1 MNLFRLISP
10 KTTPAAVADKGELHV
25 WRERLMQTFLLGA
38 SSLLMIGFLIIGIV
52 SVMNRQWGL
61 LLGITVILAVFLW
74 ITISRKLPFGLRAGF
89 LVGALFLAGTIIL
102 LRNGLSGIAFAILLG
117 FLLATTN
124 LLGGKSGFQA
134 LGITAVAT
142 IFIAVLF
149 LTGSRPIPE
158 SASPDTAR
166 LVGWLSSGI
175 PFILMGAMVVTGSSI
190 LLKGMEDSIKSQ
202 QKLARDLDRE
212 RATLAAR
219 VEERT
224 SELETALNRLQG
236 AADISRSIVTVTE
249 FNTLLQQ
256 VVDLIL
262 DRFRL
267 YYVGIFMMD
276 DANEYAVL
284 QSGTGEAG
292 QKMLAQNH
300 RLLRGG
306 SSMIGWAVARNEP
319 RITQETMFEKIRF
332 KNPLLPLTRSEMAIP
347 ISSRDVVFGAMTIQA
362 DEINAFSQ
370 EDISLLQSIADS
382 LAIAIE
388 NAKLYEDNQNY
399 LEEIRGLN
407 RAYLE
412 QAWSKTLEIHQDL
425 SAEYEM
431 ELNLP
436 GADIHNVEVPII
448 LRDQVLG
455 TIQLEFTG
463 KQPDPDELQLVDSI
477 AIQTALA
484 LDNARLLEE
493 TQNQALQEQ
502 KVNDISTSISRASTI
517 DEILR
522 IAALEIGNLPT
533 IAEVSI
539 HLVPPELTPSYADD
553 PQDHHNG
560 HH

>member
-158 SASPDTAR
+158 NASPDTAR

-284 QSGTGEAG
+284 QAGTGEAG

-477 AIQTALA
+477 TIQTALA

>member
-142 IFIAVLF
+142 IFFAVLF

-158 SASPDTAR
+158 NASPDTAR

-284 QSGTGEAG
+284 QAGTGEAG

>member
-158 SASPDTAR
+158 NASPDTAR

-284 QSGTGEAG
+284 QAGTGEAG

>member
-38 SSLLMIGFLIIGIV
+38 SSLLMIGFLIIGIE

-284 QSGTGEAG
+284 QAGTGEAG

>member
-38 SSLLMIGFLIIGIV
+38 SSLLMIGFLIIGIE

-142 IFIAVLF
+142 IFFAVLF

-158 SASPDTAR
+158 NASPDTAR

-284 QSGTGEAG
+284 QAGTGEAG

>member
-142 IFIAVLF
+142 IFFAVLF

-158 SASPDTAR
+158 NASPDTAR

-267 YYVGIFMMD
+267 YYVGSFMMD

-284 QSGTGEAG
+284 QAGTGEAG

>member
-158 SASPDTAR
+158 NASPDTAR

>member
-158 SASPDTAR
+158 NASPDTAR

-284 QSGTGEAG
+284 QAETGEAG

>member
-38 SSLLMIGFLIIGIV
+38 SSLLMIGFLIIGIE

-158 SASPDTAR
+158 NASPDTAR

-284 QSGTGEAG
+284 QAGTGEAG

>member
-284 QSGTGEAG
+284 QAGTGEAG

>member
-1 MNLFRLISP
+1 
-10 KTTPAAVADKGELHV
+10 
-25 WRERLMQTFLLGA
+25 
-38 SSLLMIGFLIIGIV
+38 
-52 SVMNRQWGL
+52 
-61 LLGITVILAVFLW
+61 
-74 ITISRKLPFGLRAGF
+74 
-89 LVGALFLAGTIIL
+89 
-102 LRNGLSGIAFAILLG
+102 
-117 FLLATTN
+117 
-124 LLGGKSGFQA
+124 
-134 LGITAVAT
+134 
-142 IFIAVLF
+142 
-149 LTGSRPIPE
+149 
-158 SASPDTAR
+158 
-166 LVGWLSSGI
+166 
-175 PFILMGAMVVTGSSI
+175 
-190 LLKGMEDSIKSQ
+190 
-202 QKLARDLDRE
+202 
-212 RATLAAR
+212 
-219 VEERT
+219 
-224 SELETALNRLQG
+224 
-236 AADISRSIVTVTE
+236 
-249 FNTLLQQ
+249 
-256 VVDLIL
+256 
-262 DRFRL
+262 
-267 YYVGIFMMD
+267 
-276 DANEYAVL
+276 
-284 QSGTGEAG
+284 
-292 QKMLAQNH
+292 MLAQNH

>member
-284 QSGTGEAG
+284 QAGTGEAG

-477 AIQTALA
+477 TIQTALA

>member
-284 QSGTGEAG
+284 QAGTGEAG

-477 AIQTALA
+477 AIQRHLHWIMPVCWKKPRT
-484 LDNARLLEE
+484 RH
-493 TQNQALQEQ
+493 
-502 KVNDISTSISRASTI
+502 SRS
-517 DEILR
+517 R
-522 IAALEIGNLPT
+522 K
-533 IAEVSI
+533 
-539 HLVPPELTPSYADD
+539 
-553 PQDHHNG
+553 
-560 HH
+560 

>member
-61 LLGITVILAVFLW
+61 LLGITVILVVFLW

-142 IFIAVLF
+142 IFFAVLF

-158 SASPDTAR
+158 NASPDTAR

-284 QSGTGEAG
+284 QAGTGEAG

>member
-142 IFIAVLF
+142 IFFAVLF

-284 QSGTGEAG
+284 QAGTGEA
-292 QKMLAQNH
+292 
-300 RLLRGG
+300 
-306 SSMIGWAVARNEP
+306 
-319 RITQETMFEKIRF
+319 
-332 KNPLLPLTRSEMAIP
+332 
-347 ISSRDVVFGAMTIQA
+347 
-362 DEINAFSQ
+362 
-370 EDISLLQSIADS
+370 
-382 LAIAIE
+382 
-388 NAKLYEDNQNY
+388 
-399 LEEIRGLN
+399 
-407 RAYLE
+407 
-412 QAWSKTLEIHQDL
+412 
-425 SAEYEM
+425 
-431 ELNLP
+431 
-436 GADIHNVEVPII
+436 
-448 LRDQVLG
+448 
-455 TIQLEFTG
+455 
-463 KQPDPDELQLVDSI
+463 
-477 AIQTALA
+477 
-484 LDNARLLEE
+484 
-493 TQNQALQEQ
+493 
-502 KVNDISTSISRASTI
+502 
-517 DEILR
+517 
-522 IAALEIGNLPT
+522 
-533 IAEVSI
+533 
-539 HLVPPELTPSYADD
+539 
-553 PQDHHNG
+553 
-560 HH
+560 